1 MREGKIMSKVFSKY
15 SFRTEVKEELQWLI
29 DLMNDDRMDGF
40 NKFGAKQK
48 LYKIKWTVENALKDA
63 PTFDGEKDWIKE
75 QSELNNI

>member
-1 MREGKIMSKVFSKY
+1 MSIK
-15 SFRTEVKEELQWLI
+15 TEVEEELRWLT

-63 PTFDGEKDWIKE
+63 PTFTGEEDWVKE
-75 QSELNNI
+75 NSKLNNI

>member
-1 MREGKIMSKVFSKY
+1 MSIK
-15 SFRTEVKEELQWLI
+15 TEVEEELQWI
-29 DLMNDDRMDGF
+29 INLMNDYRMDGF

-63 PTFDGEKDWIKE
+63 PTFAGEEDWIKE

>member
-1 MREGKIMSKVFSKY
+1 MSKVFSKY

-40 NKFGAKQK
+40 NKFGAKK
-48 LYKIKWTVENALKDA
+48 ELYKTKWMVENALKDA
-63 PTFDGEKDWIKE
+63 PTFTGEEDWIKE

>member
-1 MREGKIMSKVFSKY
+1 MSIK
-15 SFRTEVKEELQWLI
+15 TEVEEELRWLI
-29 DLMNDDRMDGF
+29 DLMNDDCKDGF

-63 PTFDGEKDWIKE
+63 PTFAGEEDWIKE